1 VPDPYRLVTSPTP
14 VSGPLRL
21 STLSA
26 LVSIDALLRR
36 ARADGRRTEWAATA
50 LAGGLDEQRAVE
62 QELARRGTDR
72 ATLGR
77 RAFVDEVRR
86 FEVHHRARVQHQLDR
101 LGIGLPARRGRTDS
115 AAATKAAR
123 TAFVR
128 LYDEGLLERAERVQS
143 ECPRCQT
150 VVDRLDCEPV
160 ELEGEQ
166 LLVRLPYDDGDG
178 DLIVSVAAPEL
189 LPGAVAVAVPEGHEG
204 ADRSVGLPIGG
215 ASVPVVTDP
224 ARELPEPVVP
234 AHDADDHELAR
245 ALGLVP
251 VEVLDGTGVV
261 RAPGPLDGLARYA
274 ARVAARELFA
284 TFDALVASGPILS
297 AGQRCRRCGI
307 VTVPRLGA
315 RWSLDLAALETTVA
329 EQVRQ
334 GALSFSDPADLEM
347 LLERAGQTGPWCL
360 SHQVWAGHPVPV
372 SSCLDCGQLAVSVD
386 PGESC
391 GKCMGPLAS
400 EGDVLDA
407 RFVGAL
413 WPLVSSGWPDY
424 ENGPADCAP
433 FTTVFVDR
441 PGVAGWVLP
450 MAALGLRLT
459 GRIPFAN
466 VAVHPLS
473 GLTTEDASVPV
484 ELDGMLAGAGA
495 RVVRAALAWAVAAGL
510 EQPDLDVARALVAA
524 VDAPAEGDA
533 DIEVVVEGFRSCFSH
548 GNPAAALVL
557 LRAVLDD
564 GVAPGSVARLQALA
578 APILG
583 D

>member
-1 VPDPYRLVTSPTP
+1 V
-14 VSGPLRL
+14 
-21 STLSA
+21 
-26 LVSIDALLRR
+26 
-36 ARADGRRTEWAATA
+36 GRS
-50 LAGGLDEQRAVE
+50 
-62 QELARRGTDR
+62 
-72 ATLGR
+72 
-77 RAFVDEVRR
+77 AFVDEVRR
-86 FEVHHRARVQHQLDR
+86 FELHHRARVQHQLDR
-101 LGIGLPARRGRTDS
+101 LGIGLPDRRGRTDS
-115 AAATKAAR
+115 TIATKAAR

-150 VVDRLDCEPV
+150 VVDRLDCEAV

-189 LPGAVAVAVPEGHEG
+189 LPGVVAVAVPEGHEG
-204 ADRSVGLPIGG
+204 VDRSVRLPIG
-215 ASVPVVTDP
+215 ATSVPVVADR

-234 AHDADDHELAR
+234 AHDEDDLELAR
-245 ALGLVP
+245 ELGLVP
-251 VEVLDGTGVV
+251 VEVLDGAGVV
-261 RAPGPLDGLARYA
+261 RAPGPFDGLPRYA
-274 ARVAARELFA
+274 ARVGARELFA
-284 TFDALVASGPILS
+284 TLGALVASGPILS
-297 AGQRCRRCGI
+297 AGMRCRRCGI

-315 RWSLDLAALETTVA
+315 RWSLDLAPLEAAVA
-329 EQVRQ
+329 DQVGQ
-334 GALSFSDPADLEM
+334 GALSFSDPADREL
-347 LLERAGQTGPWCL
+347 LLERVGQTGPWCL

-391 GKCMGPLAS
+391 GKCMGPLAP

-413 WPLVSSGWPDY
+413 WPLVSAGWPDV

-441 PGVAGWVLP
+441 PGVGGWALP

-459 GRIPFAN
+459 GRIPFAR
-466 VAVHPLS
+466 VAVHPLA
-473 GLTTEDASVPV
+473 GLTTDDASALI

-510 EQPDLDVARALVAA
+510 EEPDLDVARGLVAA
-524 VDAPAEGDA
+524 VDCPAEGDT
-533 DIEVVVEGFRSCFSH
+533 DIEPVVEGFRSCFED
-548 GNPAAALVL
+548 GNPTAALSL

-564 GVAPGSVARLQALA
+564 GVAPGSTARLQALA